1 MDQEMKRYVQIFV
14 AAILLGGFGG
24 LVHAASVVDAST
36 LNKKVMAG
44 YQGWFMTSND
54 GSGVGWR
61 HWSRQTPNA
70 SNISF
75 EMWPDLR
82 EYSPSELTATSLN
95 YHDGTNAGLYSA
107 YNPGTVDRHVKWM
120 QDYSIDGVFVQRFI
134 GEAIYMRS
142 VRDKVLQNV
151 RSSSEKYGRV
161 FANMYDISGGNA
173 STLVSDI
180 KSDWMHLVDDLKLT
194 QSSRYLRHA
203 GLPVVSVWG
212 FGFGDRAGSAA
223 QLKDLTGWFKS
234 GAPAQ
239 YRATVKLGVDP
250 DWRSHSPE
258 WQAAYRSAAIISPWS
273 VGRYSNDSGADNFRS
288 NNIAPD
294 LAALKG
300 TSIGYMPVIWPGFS
314 WWNLKHG
321 SSPFNQVPRNGGRF
335 FWRQAYN
342 AQAAG
347 SNMVYVAMFDEIDE
361 GTAMFKIAENASQ
374 VPTTGKFLTLNADG
388 ENLPSDWYLRL
399 MGEATRMLKGQR
411 SLVSNMPP
419 NPIDDPGTGG
429 DSSGIGTPTS
439 TSSLQV
445 GKQLR
450 VGQRIASPNGQ
461 YHFDLQGDGNLVTYS
476 SAGKV
481 VWTANTQ
488 GKGGTRLVLQ
498 SDGNLVLYTSA
509 GKVVWAS
516 GTHGKTVSYLIL
528 QNDGILVLQ
537 SSEGATVWSK

>member
-1 MDQEMKRYVQIFV
+1 MKITFKVV
-14 AAILLGGFGG
+14 LVSTLLAVGGA
-24 LVHAASVVDAST
+24 LAQAASVVDAST
-36 LNKKVMAG
+36 LNNKVMAG

-54 GSGVGWR
+54 GSGAGWR
-61 HWSRQTPNA
+61 HWSRATPNA

-82 EYSPSELTATSLN
+82 EYSPSELTATSFN
-95 YHDGTNAGLYSA
+95 YRDGTNAGLYSA
-107 YNPGTVDRHVKWM
+107 YNLATVDRHVKWM
-120 QDYSIDGVFVQRFI
+120 QDYQIDGVFVQRFI

-151 RSSSEKYGRV
+151 RFSSEKYGRV

-180 KSDWMHLVDDLKLT
+180 KNDWMHLVNDLKLT
-194 QSSRYLRHA
+194 QSNRYLRHA
-203 GLPVVSVWG
+203 GLPVVSIWG
-212 FGFGDRAGSAA
+212 FGFSDRPGSAA
-223 QLKDLTGWFKS
+223 QLKELTTWFKS

-239 YRATVKLGVDP
+239 YRATVKLGVEDG
-250 DWRSHSPE
+250 WRSHSST
-258 WQAAYRSAAIISPWS
+258 WQSAYRSAAIISPWS
-273 VGRYSNDSGADNFRS
+273 VGRYGDASGADNFRNS
-288 NNIAPD
+288 KIAPD

-300 TSIGYMPVIWPGFS
+300 SNIGYMPVVWPGFS
-314 WWNLKHG
+314 WWNLKDG
-321 SSPFNQVPRNGGRF
+321 TSPFNKVPRNGGRF

-347 SNMVYVAMFDEIDE
+347 SNMIYVAMFDEVDE

-399 MGEATRMLKGQR
+399 MGEASRMLKGQR
-411 SLVSNMPP
+411 ALVATMPSNPV
-419 NPIDDPGTGG
+419 DDTGTGG
-429 DSSGIGTPTS
+429 GTGGVDAPTS
-439 TSSLQV
+439 TNSLQV
-445 GKQLR
+445 GKQLNT
-450 VGQRIASPNGQ
+450 GQRIASTNGS

-481 VWTANTQ
+481 IWTANTQ
-488 GKGGTRLVLQ
+488 GKGGTKLILQ

-509 GKVVWAS
+509 GKAVWAS
-516 GTHGKTVSYLIL
+516 GTNGKSVSYLIL
-528 QNDGILVLQ
+528 QNDGKLVLRN
-537 SSEGATVWSK
+537 SAGTTVWSS